1 MLFTTTDM
9 FLKCAV
15 FVLILKSNWGHGI
28 SAFGYC
34 LYLRVV
40 FEILGSFSKTFHSLQ
55 SCSMLACSTKEDFL
69 KHSRYLFDDSLI
81 ISVSGMY
88 PAILFIIIIKH
99 LDNWLCSLD
108 VSWQPVR
115 LYSIYIWTLNELVCE
130 YHIHKDWTSQFLM
143 PRTGLVF
150 IVYHPQLSVPLQFRL
165 PLSTPPFLAF
175 SNAKLVIGMPRL
187 RLRMGIYSYTHII

>member
-81 ISVSGMY
+81 ISLSGIY
-88 PAILFIIIIKH
+88 PAILKKKN

-108 VSWQPVR
+108 ISWQPVR
-115 LYSIYIWTLNELVCE
+115 FYSTYMNIKWACVWVLHSQRLNKV
-130 YHIHKDWTSQFLM
+130 
-143 PRTGLVF
+143 LVF
-150 IVYHPQLSVPLQFRL
+150 IVYHPQLSVP
-165 PLSTPPFLAF
+165 PPIQIISL
-175 SNAKLVIGMPRL
+175 
-187 RLRMGIYSYTHII
+187 YTSIFGFFQC